1 LRPRQENDRSIHP
14 SIDRSIDD
22 RSAIFRPDSDAEAKP
37 KPILIR
43 ILILMHCS
51 HYQLIPSPPRSTGH
65 KQVFWLSGIEE
76 RLPKR
81 ARRPKRAQPF
91 IFRKPRPASGLLDNG
106 PSPKTE
112 NPEAAAGSAARV
124 QTHRCG
130 YTATLPDA
138 DAREMRVRYGYEY
151 EYIGVESHANGR
163 GWRRT
168 RAPRV
173 AGSLSPG
180 CYWENPGIGRPNRQ
194 WYVLRVLSS
203 LGD

>member
-1 LRPRQENDRSIHP
+1 MR
-14 SIDRSIDD
+14 
-22 RSAIFRPDSDAEAKP
+22 
-37 KPILIR
+37 
-43 ILILMHCS
+43 
-51 HYQLIPSPPRSTGH
+51 
-65 KQVFWLSGIEE
+65 
-76 RLPKR
+76 
-81 ARRPKRAQPF
+81 
-91 IFRKPRPASGLLDNG
+91 SGLLLIFRLFNRLQKFYPQMFESYSHRKNKNLLFSVCFDYGEQG
-106 PSPKTE
+106 P
-112 NPEAAAGSAARV
+112 
-124 QTHRCG
+124 
-130 YTATLPDA
+130 TLPDA